1 MAAVKKSSKV
11 SPATRL
17 LGPGVLSAAKAEIDA
32 IIKVVQKATS
42 LEPNTGR
49 AARIFMELIF
59 VKAAGNRI

>member
-1 MAAVKKSSKV
+1 MAAVKKSSRV
-11 SPATRL
+11 SPTTRL

-32 IIKVVQKATS
+32 IIRVVQKATS

-49 AARIFMELIF
+49 RARIFMELIF